1 MRSASSLSA
10 SRLVAL
16 VAPIAACKR
25 PLLVALIAAPL
36 LGTALSGCGFQLR
49 GYDTPLQIANTDT
62 VLIIDDDRAT
72 FLLKRPLIKRL
83 QALGTHVV
91 DALSLLEEGKE
102 DVLKSGQYNS
112 AIKVSNVRFK
122 KYELVGVLTEIRQV
136 ISADVT
142 YQIRHSN
149 GEITQVSN
157 PIQVER
163 SYQYN
168 AASVSTEDQQGVQIK
183 EWLYESLA
191 RRITDQ
197 YIALNMPKTTAATA
211 TLIKQPTDKQ
221 TTVKQPTDKP
231 PAQ

>member
-1 MRSASSLSA
+1 MRSVSSLLPKWFSA
-10 SRLVAL
+10 RFSAL
-16 VAPIAACKR
+16 LTRGAVSKR
-25 PLLVALIAAPL
+25 PLLAALIAAPL
-36 LGTALSGCGFQLR
+36 LGTSLSGCGFQLR
-49 GYDTPLQIANTDT
+49 GYDTPLQIANTNT

-83 QALGTHVV
+83 QALGTNVV
-91 DALSLLEEGKE
+91 DALSLLEDGKE

-149 GEITQVSN
+149 GEITQVKN

-168 AASVSTEDQQGVQIK
+168 AASVSTQDQQGVQIQ

-197 YIALNMPKTTAATA
+197 YIALNMPGSAATS
-211 TLIKQPTDKQ
+211 TLIKQPADK
-221 TTVKQPTDKP
+221 T

>member
-1 MRSASSLSA
+1 MRSVSSLLSKWF
-10 SRLVAL
+10 SVRFSAL
-16 VAPIAACKR
+16 VTKGAVCKR
-25 PLLVALIAAPL
+25 PLLAALIAAPL
-36 LGTALSGCGFQLR
+36 LGTSLSGCGFQLR

-72 FLLKRPLIKRL
+72 FLLKRPLINHLK
-83 QALGTHVV
+83 ALSINVI
-91 DALSLLEEGKE
+91 DALALLEKSQE

-149 GEITQVSN
+149 GEITQVKN

-168 AASVSTEDQQGVQIK
+168 AASVSTQDQQGVQIQ

-197 YIALNMPKTTAATA
+197 YIALNMPGSAASS
-211 TLIKQPTDKQ
+211 TLIKQPTGTPLTQ
-221 TTVKQPTDKP
+221 
-231 PAQ
+231 